1 MNLAYILAEALTQ
14 VLCLLS
20 QVYDQNRDML
30 MLDWEKHEAVLPS
43 ASIPVATDKVDVAKL
58 ALVKQILEDH
68 QKQKHAMMRHLQ
80 QRKSAKVLKQIEAAA
95 RYNAAHEQLQV
106 HNAGKQNSILQF
118 WAAQQRLHAL
128 ENPPPCCPF
137 TLPIPPPLTTINP
150 KTLNINPKP

>member
-20 QVYDQNRDML
+20 QVYDQNHDML

-43 ASIPVATDKVDVAKL
+43 ASIPVASDKVDVAKL

-80 QRKSAKVLKQIEAAA
+80 RRKSAKVLKQIEAAA
-95 RYNAAHEQLQV
+95 RYNAAHEQLQM

-118 WAAQQRLHAL
+118 WAAQPLLHAL
-128 ENPPPCCPF
+128 QSPHPLLSLHPPNA
-137 TLPIPPPLTTINP
+137 PILQP
-150 KTLNINPKP
+150 